1 MSGAGVLVLGEVSG
15 GELCP
20 TTFELIGAA
29 LELAGQ
35 GAGSV
40 SVVLIDAEAEA
51 HAAALNIAGVQ
62 EILLVSSPHEHF
74 EAHVAERALSALVGA
89 HPPAVVLAAHTSD
102 ALAFAPAVAARS
114 RLGFATDVTAVRWQ
128 AEEVVARRDAYGER
142 LIAELDFPG
151 KETVL
156 LLLRPGVFAACSSDG
171 GSAPNRPFQVE
182 LAAGARTEQVE
193 LREAPAGEVE
203 IAEADF
209 LLSIG
214 RGVKSAERVPELER
228 LAGLMGATLAASGP
242 PAEAGWV
249 AKTRK
254 VGQSGRTVAPRV
266 YLAMGISG
274 APQHLAGMSK
284 ARTIVAVNSDPE
296 ARIFEV
302 ADYGAVADLFEIA
315 AELERLFG

>member
-1 MSGAGVLVLGEVSG
+1 MSGGGVLVLGEVSG
-15 GELCP
+15 GELRP

-35 GAGSV
+35 GAGPV
-40 SVVLIDAEAEA
+40 SVALIDAEAEA
-51 HAAALNIAGVQ
+51 HAAALNVAGVQ
-62 EILLVSSPHEHF
+62 EILLVSSPHERF
-74 EAHVAERALSALVGA
+74 EAHVAECALSALVQA
-89 HPPAVVLAAHTSD
+89 HPPAVVLGAHTSD
-102 ALAFAPAVAARS
+102 SLAFAPAVAARL
-114 RLGFATDVTAVRWQ
+114 RMGFATDVTAVRWQ

-156 LLLRPGVFAACSSDG
+156 LLLRSGAFAPCAGNG
-171 GSAPNRPFQVE
+171 GSASSGPFEVE
-182 LAAGARTEQVE
+182 LSASARTERVE
-193 LREAPAGEVE
+193 LREAPAGEVD

-214 RGVKSAERVPELER
+214 RGVRSAERVPELER

-254 VGQSGRTVAPRV
+254 VGQSGRKVTPRV
-266 YLAMGISG
+266 YLALGISG